1 MVSFNFSKQL
11 IKNFIQAL
19 MVQQMIQRL
28 AKHRRQQ
35 FEFKN
40 EVVGIVQEFEG
51 WLIDNEEGTEI
62 GEEVNE

>member
-1 MVSFNFSKQL
+1 
-11 IKNFIQAL
+11 

-62 GEEVNE
+62 GEEANE